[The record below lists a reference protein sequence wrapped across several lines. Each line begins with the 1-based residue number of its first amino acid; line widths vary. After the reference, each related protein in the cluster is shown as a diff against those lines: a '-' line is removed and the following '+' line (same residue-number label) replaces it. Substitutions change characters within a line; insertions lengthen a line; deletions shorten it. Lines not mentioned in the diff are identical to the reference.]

1 MSKRKALISEH
12 RKKSRGSLT
21 GSPLPPHIRLSFKK
35 VHTSEIEKAISIVNK
50 RLKPHLDL
58 LIADD
63 ETVRLDAR
71 SSIVQRFKDI
81 FRAIFVEHFGGLV
94 TGGDP
99 NLAMFGR
106 RVKKKLDP
114 KIDAA
119 DKSHKK
125 TFTKEFKRVLGV
137 DPIGK
142 EPGLE
147 EHLRLTSDDN
157 VNKITTLS
165 SNYFEEIQD
174 SVTRALRSGTGNKSV
189 VKEVQAVIDKAGNN
203 AQARAKLI
211 ATDQINKLNADLDK
225 KRQQANGGSRYYWR
239 TRRNDRVRRK
249 SNSNGTSDHAQLEG
263 AVFKWGEPPI
273 TVFKGKRAGER
284 NEVGQDIQ
292 CFCLAEMVIDDLLGK
307 KSKKLIAAEEKTA
320 KLRERGVL

>member
-189 VKEVQAVIDKAGNN
+189 VKEVQAIIDKAGDNSR
-203 AQARAKLI
+203 ARAKLI
-211 ATDQINKLNADLDK
+211 ATDQIQKLNGDLDK

-239 TRRNDRVRRK
+239 TRRNARVRDK
-249 SNSNGTSDHAQLEG
+249 ANSNGYSDHAQLEG
-263 AVFKWGEPPI
+263 AVFEWGQPPI
-273 TVFKGKRAGER
+273 TVFKGKRSGER
-284 NEVGQDIQ
+284 NEPGQDIL
-292 CFCLAEMVIDDLLGK
+292 CKCLAEMVIDDLLGK